1 MTAGPAPIFSWCLDH
16 AASIKSSGTWL
27 LNIFPPS
34 SGRIPFNEDPNP
46 NTHSSGPSTP
56 LKNQTYSFSPSKS
69 YSRQSSSSDTDL
81 SLTPKTGKAFP
92 LTFSF
97 FFFFQICFCSL
108 LAFHPSLSSCF
119 WPLML
124 KDNVTNDHFQ
134 LLQLKSENFVQFRSL
149 SCSEIDILLV

>member
-1 MTAGPAPIFSWCLDH
+1 MVKQQLVVFGLIPSSTLKKWLLALPQYFPGVWIMLPTVT
-16 AASIKSSGTWL
+16 SSGTWL

-81 SLTPKTGKAFP
+81 SLTPKTGKALP
-92 LTFSF
+92 PTFCFLFLFLISLPSKSF
-97 FFFFQICFCSL
+97 FLF
-108 LAFHPSLSSCF
+108 LAFKIKDDISS
-119 WPLML
+119 
-124 KDNVTNDHFQ
+124 DHFQ
-134 LLQLKSENFVQFRSL
+134 LQQLTDA
-149 SCSEIDILLV
+149 SCL

>member
-1 MTAGPAPIFSWCLDH
+1 MVKQQLVVFGLIPSSTLKKWLLALPQYFPGVWIMLPTVT
-16 AASIKSSGTWL
+16 SSGTWL

-81 SLTPKTGKAFP
+81 SLTPKTGKALP
-92 LTFSF
+92 PTFCFLFLFLISLPSKSF
-97 FFFFQICFCSL
+97 FLF
-108 LAFHPSLSSCF
+108 LAFEIKDDVSS
-119 WPLML
+119 
-124 KDNVTNDHFQ
+124 DHFQ
-134 LLQLKSENFVQFRSL
+134 LQQLKDA
-149 SCSEIDILLV
+149 SCL